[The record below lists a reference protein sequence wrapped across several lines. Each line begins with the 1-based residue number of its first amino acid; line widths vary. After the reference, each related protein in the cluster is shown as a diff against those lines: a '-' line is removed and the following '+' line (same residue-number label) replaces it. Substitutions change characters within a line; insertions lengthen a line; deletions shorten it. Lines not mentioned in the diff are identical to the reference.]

1 MANLSSVFVTRSFVE
16 LNYAVSFMKMAEP
29 GKLRINVEYFLVRL
43 VLGLFSLLPLSA
55 AINFGSTI
63 GRIGLL
69 VPKLR
74 RTGQRNLELAFPDLD
89 KRERAR
95 LLRGC
100 FESLGRLLGI
110 FSHLRDDSTEN
121 LKRKIACDSLDNV
134 KGATSPNCGVIAF
147 TGHVGGWELSSY
159 ALSLYGYPFAFLV
172 RRIDNPKI
180 EALVDQF
187 RAARGNRTIDKRMA
201 AREMLRILKK
211 GEPLG
216 ILVDLNALDRE
227 AMFVDFFGV
236 KAATTFV
243 VAKLALRTGAP
254 VVPIFSPWDKKL
266 KKFTVTIG
274 KPLEFDRTGDEE
286 QNTLRATQLL
296 TNVVEDWIRRY
307 PDQWLWVHRRWKTR
321 PPGEP
326 PIY

>member
-1 MANLSSVFVTRSFVE
+1 M
-16 LNYAVSFMKMAEP
+16 M
-29 GKLRINVEYFLVRL
+29 
-43 VLGLFSLLPLSA
+43 
-55 AINFGSTI
+55 
-63 GRIGLL
+63 

-74 RTGQRNLELAFPDLD
+74 RTGKRNLELAFPNLNEQ
-89 KRERAR
+89 ERAR

-100 FESLGRLLGI
+100 FESLGRLLGV
-110 FSHLRDDSTEN
+110 FSHFRDSPDNLKETISCEGLEN
-121 LKRKIACDSLDNV
+121 LHR
-134 KGATSPNCGVIAF
+134 ATASNCGVIAF

-159 ALSLYGYPFAFLV
+159 ALSLYDSPFGFLV
-172 RRIDNPKI
+172 RRIDNAKI
-180 EALVDQF
+180 EAMVDQF

-201 AREMLRILKK
+201 AREMLRLLKK
-211 GEPLG
+211 GETLG

-254 VVPIFSPWDKKL
+254 VVPVFAPWDDKL
-266 KKFTVTIG
+266 KKFTVEIG
-274 KPLEFDRTGDEE
+274 EPLQFDRTGDEE
-286 QNTLRATQLL
+286 QDTLRVTQLL

-307 PDQWLWVHRRWKTR
+307 PDQWLWIHRRWKTR

-326 PIY
+326 DIY

>member
-1 MANLSSVFVTRSFVE
+1 
-16 LNYAVSFMKMAEP
+16 MAEP
-29 GKLRINVEYFLVRL
+29 TKLRTDFEYLFARI
-43 VLGLFSLLPLSA
+43 VLGFFALLPLPT
-55 AINFGSTI
+55 AINFGRTI
-63 GRIGLL
+63 GRIGML

-74 RTGQRNLELAFPDLD
+74 RTGQRNLELAFPNLD
-89 KRERAR
+89 ENERAR

-100 FESLGRLLGI
+100 FESLGRLLGV

-121 LKRKIACDSLDNV
+121 LRKKISCDGLEILRSASSANR
-134 KGATSPNCGVIAF
+134 GVIAF

-159 ALSLYGYPFAFLV
+159 ALSLYDSPFAFLV
-172 RRIDNPKI
+172 RRIDNPKV
-180 EALVDQF
+180 EALVEQY

-201 AREMLRILKK
+201 AREMLRLLKK
-211 GEPLG
+211 GETLG

-254 VVPIFSPWDKKL
+254 VVPVFSPWDKKL

-274 KPLEFDRTGDEE
+274 EPLKFDRTGDEE
-286 QNTLRATQLL
+286 EDTLRATQLL

-321 PPGEP
+321 PAGSPR
-326 PIY
+326 IYE

>member
-1 MANLSSVFVTRSFVE
+1 
-16 LNYAVSFMKMAEP
+16 MAEH
-29 GKLRINVEYFLVRL
+29 GKLRTNVEYLLVRIM
-43 VLGLFSLLPLSA
+43 LGLFSALPLPT
-55 AINFGSTI
+55 AINFGRAI

-74 RTGQRNLELAFPDLD
+74 RTGKRNLELAFPNLD
-89 KRERAR
+89 ENERAR

-100 FESLGRLLGI
+100 FESLGRLLGV
-110 FSHLRDDSTEN
+110 FSHFRDSTEN
-121 LKRKIACDSLDNV
+121 LKQKISCDGLENIKS
-134 KGATSPNCGVIAF
+134 ATRPNCGVIAF

-159 ALSLYGYPFAFLV
+159 TLSLYDYPFAFLV

-201 AREMLRILKK
+201 AREMLRMLKK
-211 GEPLG
+211 GETLG

-254 VVPIFSPWDKKL
+254 VIPIFSPWDKNL
-266 KKFTVTIG
+266 KKFTVKIG
-274 KPLEFDRTGDEE
+274 EPLKFDQTGDEE
-286 QNTLRATQLL
+286 EDTLRATQVL

-321 PPGEP
+321 PRGEP
-326 PIY
+326 PIYD

>member
-1 MANLSSVFVTRSFVE
+1 
-16 LNYAVSFMKMAEP
+16 MAEP
-29 GKLRINVEYFLVRL
+29 GKLRTNVEYFLVRT
-43 VLGLFSLLPLSA
+43 VLGLFSALPLPT
-55 AINFGSTI
+55 AINFGRII

-74 RTGQRNLELAFPDLD
+74 RTGKRNLELAFPELD
-89 KRERAR
+89 ESERAR

-100 FESLGRLLGI
+100 FESLGRLLGV
-110 FSHLRDDSTEN
+110 FSHLRHDSTEN
-121 LKRKIACDSLDNV
+121 LKQKIACEGMENIRNALGQNR
-134 KGATSPNCGVIAF
+134 GVIAF
-147 TGHVGGWELSSY
+147 TGHVGAWELSSY
-159 ALSLYGYPFAFLV
+159 GPSLYDHAFGFLV

-180 EALVDQF
+180 EALVDEF
-187 RAARGNRTIDKRMA
+187 RGARGNWTIDKRMA
-201 AREMLRILKK
+201 AREMLRMLKK
-211 GEPLG
+211 GEMLG

-266 KKFTVTIG
+266 KRFLVQIG
-274 KPLEFDRTGDEE
+274 EPLKFDRTGDEE
-286 QNTLRATQLL
+286 EDTLRATQLL

-326 PIY
+326 PIYE

>member
-1 MANLSSVFVTRSFVE
+1 
-16 LNYAVSFMKMAEP
+16 MAEP
-29 GKLRINVEYFLVRL
+29 TKLRTDFEYLFARI
-43 VLGLFSLLPLSA
+43 VLGFFALLPLPT
-55 AINFGSTI
+55 AINFGRTI
-63 GRIGLL
+63 GRIGML

-74 RTGQRNLELAFPDLD
+74 RTGQRNLELAFPNLD
-89 KRERAR
+89 ENERAR

-100 FESLGRLLGI
+100 FESLGRLLGV

-121 LKRKIACDSLDNV
+121 LRKKISCDGLEILRSASSANR
-134 KGATSPNCGVIAF
+134 GVIAF

-159 ALSLYGYPFAFLV
+159 ALSLYDSPFAFLV
-172 RRIDNPKI
+172 RRIDNPKV
-180 EALVDQF
+180 EALVEQY

-201 AREMLRILKK
+201 AREMLRLLKK
-211 GEPLG
+211 GETLG

-254 VVPIFSPWDKKL
+254 VVPVFSPWDKKL

-274 KPLEFDRTGDEE
+274 EPLKFDRTGDEE
-286 QNTLRATQLL
+286 EDTLRATQLL
-296 TNVVEDWIRRY
+296 TSVVEDWIRRY

-321 PPGEP
+321 PAGSPR
-326 PIY
+326 IYE

>member
-1 MANLSSVFVTRSFVE
+1 MSGYCPVSSV
-16 LNYAVSFMKMAEP
+16 AMAEP
-29 GKLRINVEYFLVRL
+29 GKLRTNLEYLFARAI
-43 VLGLFSLLPLSA
+43 LGFFSSLPLA
-55 AINFGSTI
+55 LAISVGRTI
-63 GRIGLL
+63 GRIGML

-74 RTGQRNLELAFPDLD
+74 RTGKRNLELAFPHLD
-89 KRERAR
+89 PHERAR

-100 FESLGRLLGI
+100 FESLGRLLGV
-110 FSHLRDDSTEN
+110 FSHFRDASTEN
-121 LKRKIACDSLDNV
+121 LKKKITCDGLENIKKAASA
-134 KGATSPNCGVIAF
+134 KRGVIAF

-159 ALSLYGYPFAFLV
+159 ALSLYDYPFAFLV

-180 EALVDQF
+180 EALVDRF
-187 RAARGNRTIDKRMA
+187 RTARENRTIDKRMA
-201 AREMLRILKK
+201 AREMLRMLKK
-211 GEPLG
+211 GETLG

-274 KPLEFDRTGDEE
+274 EPLNFDRTGDEE
-286 QNTLRATQLL
+286 QDTLRATQLL

-326 PIY
+326 AIYD

>member
-1 MANLSSVFVTRSFVE
+1 
-16 LNYAVSFMKMAEP
+16 MAEP
-29 GKLRINVEYFLVRL
+29 GKLRTNAEYLFARL
-43 VLGLFSLLPLSA
+43 ILGFFSRLPLSA
-55 AINFGSTI
+55 AISLGCAI
-63 GRIGLL
+63 GRVGML

-74 RTGQRNLELAFPDLD
+74 RTGRRNLELAFPELD
-89 KRERAR
+89 ETERAR

-100 FESLGRLLGI
+100 FESLGRLLGV
-110 FSHLRDDSTEN
+110 FSHFHNDSTEN
-121 LKRKIACDSLDNV
+121 LKRRVACNGMENIRNAVSQNR
-134 KGATSPNCGVIAF
+134 GVIAF
-147 TGHVGGWELSSY
+147 TGHVGAWELSSY
-159 ALSLYGYPFAFLV
+159 TPSLYDYHFGFLV

-180 EALVDQF
+180 EALVDRF
-187 RAARGNRTIDKRMA
+187 RAARGNWTIDKRQA
-201 AREMLRILKK
+201 AREMFRMLKK
-211 GEPLG
+211 GEILG

-266 KKFTVTIG
+266 NKFMVEIG
-274 KPLEFDRTGDEE
+274 KPLQFDRTGDEE
-286 QNTLRATQLL
+286 EDTLRATQLL

-326 PIY
+326 PIYE

>member
-1 MANLSSVFVTRSFVE
+1 
-16 LNYAVSFMKMAEP
+16 MAEP
-29 GKLRINVEYFLVRL
+29 GKLRTNAEYLFARL
-43 VLGLFSLLPLSA
+43 ILGFFSRLPLSA
-55 AINFGSTI
+55 AISLGCAI
-63 GRIGLL
+63 GRVGML

-74 RTGQRNLELAFPDLD
+74 RTGRRNLELAFPELD
-89 KRERAR
+89 ETERAR

-100 FESLGRLLGI
+100 FESLGRLLGV
-110 FSHLRDDSTEN
+110 FSHFHNDSTEN
-121 LKRKIACDSLDNV
+121 LKRRVACNGMENIRNAVSQNR
-134 KGATSPNCGVIAF
+134 GVIAF
-147 TGHVGGWELSSY
+147 TGHVGAWELSSY
-159 ALSLYGYPFAFLV
+159 GPSLHDYSFGFLV

-180 EALVDQF
+180 EALVDRF
-187 RAARGNRTIDKRMA
+187 RAARGNWTIDKRQA
-201 AREMLRILKK
+201 AREMFRMLKK
-211 GEPLG
+211 GEILG

-266 KKFTVTIG
+266 NKFMVEIG
-274 KPLEFDRTGDEE
+274 KPLQFDRTGDEE
-286 QNTLRATQLL
+286 EDTLRATQLL

-326 PIY
+326 PIYE

>member
-1 MANLSSVFVTRSFVE
+1 
-16 LNYAVSFMKMAEP
+16 MAEP
-29 GKLRINVEYFLVRL
+29 GKLRTNVEYLFARL
-43 VLGLFSLLPLSA
+43 ILGFFSRLPLSV
-55 AINFGSTI
+55 AISVGRSI
-63 GRIGLL
+63 GRIAMA

-74 RTGQRNLELAFPDLD
+74 RTGKRNLELAFPNLD
-89 KRERAR
+89 ESERAR

-100 FESLGRLLGI
+100 FESLGRLLGV
-110 FSHLRDDSTEN
+110 FSHFRDASTAR
-121 LKRKIACDSLDNV
+121 LKQTIACEGMENV
-134 KGATSPNCGVIAF
+134 RNALGQNRGVIAF
-147 TGHVGGWELSSY
+147 TGHVGAWELSSY
-159 ALSLYGYPFAFLV
+159 GPSLYDCPFGFLV

-180 EALVDQF
+180 EALVDMF
-187 RAARGNRTIDKRMA
+187 RAARGNWTIDKRMA

-211 GEPLG
+211 GEMLG

-227 AMFVDFFGV
+227 AMFVDFFGA

-266 KKFTVTIG
+266 KRFMVTIG
-274 KPLEFDRTGDEE
+274 EPLKFERTGDEE
-286 QNTLRATQLL
+286 EDTLRATQLL

-307 PDQWLWVHRRWKTR
+307 PDQWLWIHRRWKTR

-326 PIY
+326 PIYE

>member
-1 MANLSSVFVTRSFVE
+1 MSSI
-16 LNYAVSFMKMAEP
+16 AMAEP
-29 GKLRINVEYFLVRL
+29 GKLRTNVEYLFARVI
-43 VLGLFSLLPLSA
+43 LGFFSRLPLA
-55 AINFGSTI
+55 LAISVGRTI
-63 GRIGLL
+63 GRVGILA
-69 VPKLR
+69 PRLR
-74 RTGQRNLELAFPDLD
+74 RTGKRNLGLAFPNLD
-89 KRERAR
+89 AHERAR

-100 FESLGRLLGI
+100 FESLGRLLGV

-121 LKRKIACDSLDNV
+121 LRKKISCDGLENIKKAASANR
-134 KGATSPNCGVIAF
+134 GVIAF

-159 ALSLYGYPFAFLV
+159 ALSLYDRPFAFLV

-201 AREMLRILKK
+201 AREMLRMLKK
-211 GEPLG
+211 GETLG

-254 VVPIFSPWDKKL
+254 VVPIFSPWDKEL
-266 KKFTVTIG
+266 KKFRVEIG
-274 KPLEFDRTGDEE
+274 EPLNFDRTGDEE
-286 QNTLRATQLL
+286 RDTLRATQLL

-307 PDQWLWVHRRWKTR
+307 PDQWLWIHRRWKTR
-321 PPGEP
+321 PPGEA